1 MRRLVPILAAVGLLT
16 GLAAAPSSAAATTTL
31 NPAKLPR
38 GADVSI
44 PHLEKKT
51 IVDGAVRVR
60 VNAPTVRL
68 LGKSGAAYV
77 VATANKM
84 GGGGR
89 VLRVAA
95 DGTTTK
101 LARANAYMTEL
112 SGDGLTL
119 VSTKIHNRKSTV
131 KVLSAT
137 TGAVV
142 ASREFKGY
150 ISTLD
155 AETDRVLVGSLQKT
169 WLWTTSTDSVAV
181 VSRLG
186 GYEGDLSA
194 DVFAGYTKDPYAG
207 GCSIVRRISTGE
219 QLWKSCRER
228 VQTFNADGSRMA
240 TIDLLSDGIGPS
252 YVAVRSGTG
261 QKLGAYQVKNG
272 WFGEIK
278 FETSTAVLLQANGI
292 RKAATVRCTDAG
304 CERAS
309 DLTPTVHP
317 RAS

>member
-51 IVDGAVRVR
+51 IVDGAVRVT

-142 ASREFKGY
+142 ASHEFKGY

-155 AETDRVLVGSLQKT
+155 AETDRVLVGSIQKT

-194 DVFAGYTKDPYAG
+194 DVFAGYTKDPYDG

-278 FETSTAVLLQANGI
+278 FETSTAVLLQANGV
-292 RKAATVRCTDAG
+292 RRSATVRCTDTG

-317 RAS
+317 RVS